1 MELLT
6 ECYNQACFGVTNCS
20 RQAASFLF
28 NPMRANGIEDS
39 GTSENPV
46 QHQSELVFNRMN
58 RYIRRLAKDAK
69 ANDVHRFRTNSRRV
83 EALVDELAPEN
94 SNTKKL
100 LKVLSKL
107 RKKAG
112 KVRDLDVQ
120 IAFLKQLKIPDRHNH
135 RAQLLEALQEE
146 QVRRSKKLT
155 KSFDNAKMDVLRKRL
170 LRAKSDIKLDGI
182 DPLKL
187 AFNRLPK
194 LATTPTTEKMLHACR
209 IVAKRA
215 RYLAE
220 LAGDASEA
228 KTVIA
233 ELKRAQDEIG
243 RWHDVLKL
251 SERAERLFGAA
262 HDSSLVAA
270 LQNISRASFRRA
282 ANTLQA
288 ALKAIAEG
296 QKGAAH
302 PPAKTPAAEA
312 VPAAR
317 SAAA

>member
-1 MELLT
+1 
-6 ECYNQACFGVTNCS
+6 
-20 RQAASFLF
+20 
-28 NPMRANGIEDS
+28 MRANGIKDS
-39 GTSENPV
+39 GTPENPV
-46 QHQSELVFNRMN
+46 QHQSGLVFDRMN
-58 RYIRRLAKDAK
+58 RYIGRLAKDAK

-94 SNTKKL
+94 PNTKKL

-155 KSFDNAKMDVLRKRL
+155 KSFDNAKMDQLRKRL
-170 LRAKSDIKLDGI
+170 RRAKSHIKLDGT

-209 IVAKRA
+209 IAAKRA

-220 LAGDASEA
+220 LAGDSSEA

-233 ELKRAQDEIG
+233 ELKRAQDQIG

-251 SERAERLFGAA
+251 TERAEQLFGAA

-282 ANTLQA
+282 ANALQA
-288 ALKAIAEG
+288 ALKAIAEL

-302 PPAKTPAAEA
+302 PPAKTPATQA